1 MPDQSL
7 LVLLD
12 EVRGK
17 TIRLLNAIPPE
28 YATWAPAG
36 LQNTIVW
43 HGGHAYI
50 LLECLTMGALG
61 RTPEVP
67 DGWFDMFSWESHPE
81 QVAPDRWPPLADV
94 IVQLE
99 RQHKRM
105 RRLINKL
112 SDEKLEQRSV
122 RHSGEA
128 VRRAIVHAL
137 HDEACHCG
145 EIHLLR
151 KLRAVVKPLISST
164 SKCPSAIDG

>member
-17 TIRLLNAIPPE
+17 TIRLLQAIPGE
-28 YATWAPAG
+28 HALWAPAG
-36 LQNTIVW
+36 LQNTILW

-50 LLECLTMGALG
+50 LLECLTMAALG

-67 DGWFDMFSWESHPE
+67 DGWFEMFSWESHPE
-81 QVAPDRWPPLADV
+81 RVAADRWPSLALV
-94 IVQLE
+94 IASLE
-99 RQHKRM
+99 GQYKRM
-105 RRLINKL
+105 RRLIAKL
-112 SDEKLEQRSV
+112 SDEKLDQPSAQ
-122 RHSGEA
+122 HPGET

-151 KLRAVVKPLISST
+151 KLRAVAKQRT
-164 SKCPSAIDG
+164 G

>member
-17 TIRLLNAIPPE
+17 TIRLLQAIPDE
-28 YATWAPAG
+28 DAFWAPVG
-36 LQNTIVW
+36 LQNTTVW

-67 DGWFDMFSWESHPE
+67 DGWFEMFGWESHPE
-81 QVAPDRWPPLADV
+81 RVAADRWPSLAEV
-94 IVQLE
+94 IAHLE
-99 RQHKRM
+99 GQYKRM
-105 RRLINKL
+105 RRLIAKL
-112 SDEKLEQRSV
+112 SDEKLEQPSV
-122 RHSGEA
+122 RLPGET

-145 EIHLLR
+145 EIQLLR
-151 KLRAVVKPLISST
+151 KMRAVAEQST
-164 SKCPSAIDG
+164 